1 MTYHNLMI
9 LDGHVSYHALQPLDL
24 SCFKPFKIALGKK
37 MIMVR
42 NNRYEPNKNILVNWV
57 NKVLDTFDQKN
68 IKNGFKVI
76 RIWPLNPKAMD
87 LRRLN

>member
-1 MTYHNLMI
+1 
-9 LDGHVSYHALQPLDL
+9 
-24 SCFKPFKIALGKK
+24 

-42 NNRYEPNKNILVNWV
+42 NNHYEPNKNILVNWV